1 MYNYK
6 QKFLSTGIK
15 LYSTQWK
22 NGKILNCPDIIQIS
36 QTLDKMLSNVRQIIF
51 DMMNEGNIDI
61 VAIPSRLEKKEKE
74 NLTFLQFCKQ
84 RATVRKYGKE
94 KDTQE
99 RYDRFI
105 RLFSNW
111 GGITTFDEVAE
122 KNSLLVDEDA
132 SHQRRCEGSY
142 PV

>member
-1 MYNYK
+1 
-6 QKFLSTGIK
+6 
-15 LYSTQWK
+15 
-22 NGKILNCPDIIQIS
+22 
-36 QTLDKMLSNVRQIIF
+36 MLSNVRQIIF

-105 RLFSNW
+105 
-111 GGITTFDEVAE
+111 
-122 KNSLLVDEDA
+122 
-132 SHQRRCEGSY
+132 
-142 PV
+142 